1 MVCSTA
7 DSARLTTLSRALK
20 HPLKGAASGAG
31 YATRQ
36 SQNRG
41 MNRNP
46 KPPSIHRRSW
56 AQRQATQVAGQLQE
70 AVASKAGSD
79 WRERSRKARLISRLV
94 ADEARYR
101 RLAGPP
107 ADLDEDL
114 PF

>member
-1 MVCSTA
+1 MK
-7 DSARLTTLSRALK
+7 AR
-20 HPLKGAASGAG
+20 ASGAG

-46 KPPSIHRRSW
+46 MPPSNRRRSW
-56 AQRQATQVAGQLQE
+56 AQRQAAQVARQLQE
-70 AVASKAGSD
+70 AVASKPGSD

-101 RLAGPP
+101 RLADPP
-107 ADLDEDL
+107 ANLDEDL